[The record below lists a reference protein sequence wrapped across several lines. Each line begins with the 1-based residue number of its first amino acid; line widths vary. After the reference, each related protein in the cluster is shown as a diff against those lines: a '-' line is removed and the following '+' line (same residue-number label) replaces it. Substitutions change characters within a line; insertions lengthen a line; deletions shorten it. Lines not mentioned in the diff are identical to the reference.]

1 MRSGSLA
8 FVLAAAHALAPS
20 FDSFLSR
27 STGSWRGVGY
37 SWSPTESDGLMPLGV
52 TPGHI
57 TPPDHVSCVV
67 SEVMRSCGGAV
78 QGVRENLQG
87 GGEVYLNR
95 QSEGFSF
102 FSSGSYALA
111 PASLGDSVASDFG
124 GLGLSVC
131 LSHCDGQRRRLLVAL
146 VGPELVTCDVAI
158 EALESDPQL
167 PDAAQALLGGRL
179 QMVVDA
185 NAWEG
190 GASTQCISGAPPG
203 GAGPWLNARTQW
215 ASSKIAVASGAP
227 LLPNAAIEGNTFLPG
242 GCFVSV
248 RDDRGEEGGRLRVE
262 VGSCAADAA
271 EVKSLA
277 HEWGEGGLLQLVEYR
292 TTVAEESL

>member
-1 MRSGSLA
+1 MA
-8 FVLAAAHALAPS
+8 FVLAAANGLAPS

-27 STGSWRGVGY
+27 STGAWRGVGY
-37 SWSPTESDGLMPLGV
+37 SWSPDESSGLMPLGV

-57 TPPDHVSCVV
+57 TPPDHVSCLV

-78 QGVRENLQG
+78 QGVRESLQG

-102 FSSGSYALA
+102 FSSGSYTQA
-111 PASLGDSVASDFG
+111 PACLGDSVGGDFG

-131 LSHCDGQRRRLLVAL
+131 LSHSDGQRRRLLVAL
-146 VGPELVTCDVAI
+146 IGHELVACDVAI
-158 EALESDPQL
+158 EARESDPQL

-179 QMVVDA
+179 QMIVDA

-203 GAGPWLNARTQW
+203 GVGPWLNARTQW
-215 ASSKIAVASGAP
+215 ASSKIAVASGDP
-227 LLPNAAIEGNTFLPG
+227 LLPNAALEGNTFLPG

-248 RDDRGEEGGRLRVE
+248 RESRGEKGGGLCVE

-271 EVKSLA
+271 EVKSVT
-277 HEWGEGGLLQLVEYR
+277 HEWGAVEEGGLLHRVEYR